1 MRKTADVVI
10 IGAGIAGASMAARLA
25 AAGAGEVVLLE
36 MEDHPGFHTTSRS
49 AAMWEPSF
57 GPPIFR
63 ALTHAS
69 GPFLHDPP
77 DGFSPVPLVS
87 TRGVMMCG
95 EHDDGCDAQE
105 FLDRGFA
112 EMSRAEAAALV
123 PLLRFDDIAWV
134 LFDAV
139 TKDLDVDALHQ
150 GFLRAAK
157 AGGCTVECRAQVQ
170 RAHRNGAWAIETSAG
185 SISAPVVVI
194 AAGAWSDEVA
204 ALFGAA
210 PVGLQPKRRSA
221 CIIAAPVATDIARW
235 PQIFPARDDFYC
247 KPTGGQLLV
256 SPCDATPVDPHDAYA
271 DDFKLAEG
279 IAAFERL
286 VDCSVNRIERSWGGL
301 RTFAPDG
308 EPVVGYDPDV
318 EGVFWLAGQ
327 GGYGIQ
333 SSAALS
339 EVAAA
344 LLLRQDIPPAIAAHG
359 ISAQTI
365 SPARF
370 RKNDGIG

>member
-25 AAGAGEVVLLE
+25 EACDVVLLD
-36 MEDHPGFHTTSRS
+36 MEDYPGFHTTSRS

-77 DGFSPVPLVS
+77 DGFSPVPLVMP
-87 TRGVMMCG
+87 RGVMMCG
-95 EHDDGCDAQE
+95 EHGDGCDREE
-105 FLDRGFA
+105 FIERGYA

-123 PLLRFDDIAWV
+123 PLLRFDDIAWI
-134 LFDAV
+134 LFDGL

-157 AGGCTVECRAQVQ
+157 AGGCTIECRARVE
-170 RAHRNGAWAIETSAG
+170 RARRNGAWAIETGNG
-185 SISAPVVVI
+185 SVSAPVVVI
-194 AAGAWSDEVA
+194 AAGAWADEVA
-204 ALFGAA
+204 ALFGAE

-221 CIIAAPVATDIARW
+221 CIIAAPAATDVSRW

-286 VDCSVNRIERSWGGL
+286 LDCSVNRIERSWGGL

-308 EPVVGYDPDV
+308 EPVVGFDPDV
-318 EGVFWLAGQ
+318 EGVFWLAGH

-344 LLLRQDIPPAIAAHG
+344 LLLRKDIPAAIADRR
-359 ISAQTI
+359 ITAQAI

-370 RKNDGIG
+370 RAG

>member
-25 AAGAGEVVLLE
+25 EACDVVLLD
-36 MEDHPGFHTTSRS
+36 MEDYPGFHTTSRS

-57 GPPIFR
+57 GPPIFS

-77 DGFSPVPLVS
+77 DGFSPVPLVMP
-87 TRGVMMCG
+87 RGVMMCG
-95 EHDDGCDAQE
+95 EHGDGCDREE
-105 FLDRGFA
+105 FIERGYA

-123 PLLRFDDIAWV
+123 PLLRFDDIAWI
-134 LFDAV
+134 LFDGL

-157 AGGCTVECRAQVQ
+157 AGGCTIECRARVE
-170 RAHRNGAWAIETSAG
+170 RARRNGAWAIETGNG
-185 SISAPVVVI
+185 SVSAPVVVI
-194 AAGAWSDEVA
+194 AAGAWADEVA
-204 ALFGAA
+204 ALFGAE

-221 CIIAAPVATDIARW
+221 CIITAPAATDVSRW

-271 DDFKLAEG
+271 DDFTLAEG

-286 VDCSVNRIERSWGGL
+286 LDCSVNRIERSWGGL

-308 EPVVGYDPDV
+308 EPVVGFDPDV
-318 EGVFWLAGQ
+318 EGVFWLAGH

-344 LLLRQDIPPAIAAHG
+344 LLLRKDIPAAIAERR
-359 ISAQTI
+359 ITAQAI

-370 RKNDGIG
+370 RAG